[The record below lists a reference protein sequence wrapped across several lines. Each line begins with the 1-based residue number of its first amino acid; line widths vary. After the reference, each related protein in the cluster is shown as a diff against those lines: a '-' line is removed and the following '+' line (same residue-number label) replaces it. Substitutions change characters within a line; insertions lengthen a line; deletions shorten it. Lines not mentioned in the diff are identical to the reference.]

1 MWLVYYVTCAQV
13 SLTRRSMFLFL
24 VVPTLKPMIVIIIL
38 PTDRTDVILLPIKQ
52 KIKFA

>member
-1 MWLVYYVTCAQV
+1 
-13 SLTRRSMFLFL
+13 MFLFL

-38 PTDRTDVILLPIKQ
+38 PTDRPDAILLPIKQ